1 MENGDKVQLF
11 NENSIHND
19 DDEHSMKDKMI
30 SEFGLNCYNVIT
42 KLMEKLEKRKATLDA
57 QEDLLNLLKK
67 RNLELQKLVINKD
80 KLLEALTKEL
90 SLVKVT
96 IEEKDST
103 IKMDLQ
109 KVVII
114 AMSSKILLFQNLF

>member
-1 MENGDKVQLF
+1 M
-11 NENSIHND
+11 
-19 DDEHSMKDKMI
+19 
-30 SEFGLNCYNVIT
+30 
-42 KLMEKLEKRKATLDA
+42 
-57 QEDLLNLLKK
+57 LNLLKK

-80 KLLEALTKEL
+80 KLLEAFTKEL

-103 IKMDLQ
+103 IKMDPQ

-114 AMSSKILLFQNLF
+114 AMS

>member
-1 MENGDKVQLF
+1 
-11 NENSIHND
+11 
-19 DDEHSMKDKMI
+19 MI

>member
-1 MENGDKVQLF
+1 
-11 NENSIHND
+11 
-19 DDEHSMKDKMI
+19 
-30 SEFGLNCYNVIT
+30 
-42 KLMEKLEKRKATLDA
+42 
-57 QEDLLNLLKK
+57 LLNLLKK

-80 KLLEALTKEL
+80 KLLEAFTKEL

-103 IKMDLQ
+103 IKMDPQ

-114 AMSSKILLFQNLF
+114 AMS

>member
-1 MENGDKVQLF
+1 
-11 NENSIHND
+11 
-19 DDEHSMKDKMI
+19 
-30 SEFGLNCYNVIT
+30 
-42 KLMEKLEKRKATLDA
+42 
-57 QEDLLNLLKK
+57 
-67 RNLELQKLVINKD
+67 
-80 KLLEALTKEL
+80 LLEALTKEL